1 MDSYDEL
8 AAGDEDWPG
17 NDLEEMPFIDSP
29 AAIPLST
36 EQKLDAIL
44 MFCKEQAD
52 HFASVRMEL
61 QSMDDKLKMLLH
73 DRSTVLKRKVSI
85 ISLSRALSKKQSTC
99 KLDSGHDVPERSG
112 VGSGG
117 LGDKPNFDDLDQ
129 TLGLKVMKAARKF
142 RARGGEGSKPT
153 SPKSAKPMPPPTA
166 GGFPSKTAS
175 IEEADHPDKKHSLSL
190 LALVPLPGD
199 PQPQAP
205 SNCPILPSEPSGE
218 SLTQREPRAKSSGM
232 PGRSPNGGAASLLG
246 STGLTQS
253 EVSLSQLFKHRETQ
267 LIPASPEVRSKESPK
282 LPNLAALDLH
292 SQASDETIRM
302 EVLPAPTPKA
312 LRVCQGLVELWMRLC
327 GLTPLV
333 QWKPESAEFTESPA
347 PSPRALA
354 ASKAYHCVILLLNFL
369 FVVLAASSVAV
380 CSDLDASEESH
391 TEASVMCRQPLATDL
406 AFGVGALLAVW
417 SCGGL
422 GSYFKSSRMQLQIQD
437 HLMQEVDSTGLTH
450 QWKSQKGVDAVAL
463 GSTWL
468 FVLAARSWI
477 IGPELTEPMAAGK
490 QALYALACACLL
502 GACYVQMSMWRGISL
517 TVVAFARSV
526 LEGQV
531 SNLQARQRW
540 REAISCM
547 RQTSRMFQLTAA
559 VLALTTVLVCFGV
572 LYDFDRRRHLTA
584 LPTLI
589 VAGILPVALYVAASS
604 TSHCTRLP
612 SLVCMLEEDEEQEED
627 YMNLALFLTLSES
640 GFFMWD
646 TRVTLAVLQK
656 FLYFTT
662 AIVGTIGFQ
671 LKVFHF

>member
-1 MDSYDEL
+1 MMDSPGLHNSMDSNDEL

-17 NDLEEMPFIDSP
+17 NDLEELPFVDSP
-29 AAIPLST
+29 AAITLST

-61 QSMDDKLKMLLH
+61 QSMDDKLKLLFN
-73 DRSTVLKRKVSI
+73 DRSPTNVIKRKASI

-99 KLDSGHDVPERSG
+99 KLDAGLDVPERSGG

-117 LGDKPNFDDLDQ
+117 LGDKPNFHDLDQ

-142 RARGGEGSKPT
+142 RARGGGGSKPT
-153 SPKSAKPMPPPTA
+153 SPKSAKPMPPTTA

-175 IEEADHPDKKHSLSL
+175 VEEADHTDKKHSLSL

-199 PQPQAP
+199 IQPQAP
-205 SNCPILPSEPSGE
+205 SNCPMLPSEPSGE
-218 SLTQREPRAKSSGM
+218 SFTREREPRAKSSGM

-253 EVSLSQLFKHRETQ
+253 EVSLSQLFKHRESQ
-267 LIPASPEVRSKESPK
+267 IIPASPEVRSKQSPK
-282 LPNLAALDLH
+282 LPNLAALDLD
-292 SQASDETIRM
+292 SQQSDETIRM
-302 EVLPAPTPKA
+302 EVLPVQTPKA
-312 LRVCQGLVELWMRLC
+312 LRFCQGLVELWMRLC

-380 CSDLDASEESH
+380 CSDLDASEEAY
-391 TEASVMCRQPLATDL
+391 TQASVMCRQPLATDL
-406 AFGVGALLAVW
+406 AFGIGALLAVW

-437 HLMQEVDSTGLTH
+437 HLMQEVDSTGLTY

-463 GSTWL
+463 GGTWL
-468 FVLAARSWI
+468 VVLAARSWI
-477 IGPELTEPMAAGK
+477 IGPELMEPVAAGK

-540 REAISCM
+540 RE
-547 RQTSRMFQLTAA
+547 
-559 VLALTTVLVCFGV
+559 
-572 LYDFDRRRHLTA
+572 
-584 LPTLI
+584 
-589 VAGILPVALYVAASS
+589 
-604 TSHCTRLP
+604 
-612 SLVCMLEEDEEQEED
+612 
-627 YMNLALFLTLSES
+627 
-640 GFFMWD
+640 
-646 TRVTLAVLQK
+646 
-656 FLYFTT
+656 
-662 AIVGTIGFQ
+662 
-671 LKVFHF
+671 